1 MERSQDRGAV
11 AGTPA
16 APEADGLGEETVAG
30 SAVNV
35 GGGVAGTHTSVSWT
49 VQVRHVCTCIDGGY
63 GSCWRLLAANMSK
76 AYSTLHMHYVT
87 STDELRHYSVATPPY
102 NCTVQTTRL
111 ACLKIRQVCIKSH
124 NIVYGGLFRLQNG
137 T

>member
-30 SAVNV
+30 STVNV

-76 AYSTLHMHYVT
+76 AYSTLHRCITSPRPTNYVIT
-87 STDELRHYSVATPPY
+87 VSQHRH
-102 NCTVQTTRL
+102 TT
-111 ACLKIRQVCIKSH
+111 A
-124 NIVYGGLFRLQNG
+124 LFRRQG
-137 T
+137 